1 MIRYLKKKLYRWVD
15 QQFLDGCSSYNS
27 LEVRRACRTKEQARE
42 KFREHGIPFAEGKI
56 WVWPW
61 SASAFV
67 KKHGYPVVIKPN
79 LGGYSRGSYFPIT
92 NQRELMKAMLGV
104 KKWWPRSV
112 IEQYLRGKNYR
123 VVVTREGV
131 QIVVRRF
138 PPFVVGDG
146 LKTISELIDEEN
158 QIRRNMKL
166 LPIIHEIEK
175 SSLVLRHLKKKDMTL
190 ETIPADGQEVE
201 LFHRVA
207 LSPGGVLETIDMGIV
222 PQKNMELFEK
232 VLRIFDANI
241 LGIDVIMEEGVDIPF
256 DEQKTIFLEVNSRPY
271 LKMHA
276 CPRWGKVPDMDF
288 LYKKLDQLE
297 VEDRDIY

>member
-1 MIRYLKKKLYRWVD
+1 MIRYIKKKLYSWVD
-15 QQFLDGCSSYNS
+15 KQFLDGCSSYNS

-42 KFREHGIPFAEGKI
+42 KFRQHGIPFAEGKI

-61 SASAFV
+61 SAINFV
-67 KKHGYPVVIKPN
+67 KKYGYPVVVKPN

-92 NQRELMKAMLGV
+92 SKQGLRKAMLGV
-104 KKWWPRSV
+104 KVWWPRSV

-131 QIVVRRF
+131 QIVTRRF

-146 LKTISELIDEEN
+146 MKNISQLIDEEN
-158 QIRRNMKL
+158 QIRREMKL

-175 SSLVLRHLKKKDMTL
+175 SKDVVRFLKKQGLALDSV
-190 ETIPADGQEVE
+190 PALDHEVE

-207 LSPGGVLETIDMGIV
+207 LSPGGVLETIDMSCI
-222 PQKNMELFEK
+222 PQKNIDLFAK

-241 LGIDVIMEEGVDIPF
+241 LGIDVIMEKGVEIPF

-276 CPRWGKVPDMDF
+276 VPRWGDVPDMKA
-288 LYKKLDQLE
+288 LYQKLDALK
-297 VEDRDIY
+297 VDDRDVY